1 MMNYLKTSE
10 ALLPKGI
17 RFTARRIKSMAD
29 SVATLVAVTVVFLAG
44 QVMVAPG
51 SSPITF
57 EQALG
62 EVQSLTMEGEKE
74 IPTITMSQDEAEV
87 TYKRLGSDW
96 KEITDVEGVISVDN
110 IASSLQEKLE
120 NIFVNNQADIAPAEG
135 QQVSIATWAPRFK

>member
-1 MMNYLKTSE
+1 MNYLKTSE